1 MTVPDGAGASSG
13 EGAPSA
19 AGSRSDAGAPRYG
32 EYASA
37 EEQRARIA
45 QSGGASAE
53 PAHAAQT
60 APATTR
66 AARPTRSA
74 DRVITVALLAYGLF
88 TVVTAIPQLLD
99 FAGFAKTWMQVAG
112 LDAEFTNHA
121 AGVTWGRIG
130 AAVFGAGWL
139 LTAVLSWVSLRAR
152 RVSWWIP
159 LLGAIIT
166 FLVVSVCMAVP
177 LLGDPAVSDVVGSGG

>member
-1 MTVPDGAGASSG
+1 MTAPDGAGAPGG
-13 EGAPSA
+13 EGAPG
-19 AGSRSDAGAPRYG
+19 GSGAPRFG
-32 EYASA
+32 EYASP

-45 QSGGASAE
+45 QSGGAPAE
-53 PAHAAQT
+53 PALTAQR

-88 TVVTAIPQLLD
+88 TVLTAIPQLLD

-121 AGVTWGRIG
+121 AGATWGRIG

-139 LTAVLSWVSLRAR
+139 LTAVLSWMSLRAR
-152 RVSWWIP
+152 RMSWWIP

-177 LLGDPAVSDVVGSGG
+177 LLGDPAVADFVGNGG